1 MLLSDDDRYVRGDA
15 VHALRRIDTTEAREV
30 LIQFLIKS
38 RWCSLTSKENGY

>member
-15 VHALRRIDTTEAREV
+15 VHALRRIDTPEAREV

-38 RWCSLTSKENGY
+38 RWCQLTSKENGY